1 MEKGYKFRIY
11 PTDEQINLI
20 ERTFGCCRYVYNH
33 YLEMRKTL
41 YESEKKSFGY
51 NSCSKDMTALKKE
64 LEWLKEVDST
74 ALQSSL
80 RDLDTAYKNFFD
92 GIKEGRK
99 VGYPQFKR
107 KHGGDPSFKSKMN
120 IKIVSNDCLQLPKL
134 GYVRCKF
141 SRMPQG
147 DILSATVKRKAGKY
161 YVSLICREPEP
172 EQFEPVDSII
182 GLDLGIKSF
191 AVDSN
196 GTEYGNERYTA
207 RSAKAL
213 RRAQRKLSRMVKGS
227 SNWKK
232 QVKVVASIYARVA
245 NQRSDHHHKLSTQ
258 LVKENQMIAVE
269 NLNVKGMVKN
279 RKLAKAIS
287 DVAWGEFVRM
297 LEYKCNWYGREFV
310 KVDRFFASSQTCS
323 NCGHKNTKVKDL
335 TVREWTCPECGALHD
350 RDANAATNILEEG
363 MRILAEQQPVPA

>member
-1 MEKGYKFRIY
+1 MEKGYRFRIY

-20 ERTFGCCRYVYNH
+20 ERTFGCCRYIYNR
-33 YLEMRKTL
+33 YLDMRKTL

-51 NSCSKDMTALKKE
+51 NACSKDMTALKKE

-80 RDLDTAYKNFFD
+80 KDLDTAYKNFFD
-92 GIKEGRK
+92 GIKAGRK

-107 KHGGDPSFKSKMN
+107 KHGGDPSFKSKMS
-120 IKIVSNDCLQLPKL
+120 IKIVSNDCIQLPKL

-147 DILSATVKRKAGKY
+147 DILGATVKRKAGKY
-161 YVSLICREPEP
+161 YVSLLCREPEP
-172 EQFEPVDSII
+172 EPLEPVDSAI
-182 GLDLGIKSF
+182 GLDLGVKSF

-227 SNWKK
+227 ENWKK
-232 QVKVVASIYARVA
+232 QVKVVASVHARVA
-245 NQRSDHHHKLSTQ
+245 NQRNDHHHKLSTQ
-258 LVKENQMIAVE
+258 LVRENQMIAVE
-269 NLNVKGMVKN
+269 SLNVKGMVKN

-287 DVAWGEFVRM
+287 DVAWGEFIRM
-297 LEYKCNWYGREFV
+297 LEYKCNWYGRTLV

-335 TVREWTCPECGALHD
+335 AVRAWTCPECGTFRD
-350 RDANAATNILEEG
+350 RDVNAATNILEEG
-363 MRILAEQQPVPA
+363 MRILAEQQTAA